1 METIKK
7 TKSVS
12 YVDTN
17 ALASCKSRIK
27 SAMNGIKTTTDILQR
42 NGFTL
47 EELKNLK
54 TERDFSSLVYS
65 RAEEE
70 RAEQKKLHKG
80 TIYEREMSVQSA
92 GLTDWTQVFDTNVR
106 YIRNLLQYWN
116 IPFLVFTD
124 DTKSVVDVE
133 ASLKKAEDQC
143 RVKLDTERLSES
155 LAALKELR
163 AALKKCEELGLSEVV
178 DYLNGGLRYTD
189 DNGTPHGYTI
199 FNLSSETEADLE
211 AKAFNLLRGKCTLQ

>member
-1 METIKK
+1 MANKNP
-7 TKSVS
+7 KSVS

-54 TERDFSSLVYS
+54 TERDFSLLINS

-70 RAEQKKLHKG
+70 RAELKKLHKG

-116 IPFLVFTD
+116 ISFLVFTD
-124 DTKSVVDVE
+124 DTKSVVDAE

-143 RVKLDTERLSES
+143 RVKLDTEKLSKS
-155 LAALKELR
+155 LAALKELQ
-163 AALKKCEELGLSEVV
+163 AALKKCEELGLSEIV
-178 DYLNGGLRYTD
+178 DIFNGGLRYTD

-211 AKAFNLLRGKCTLQ
+211 SKAFNLLRGKCALQ

>member
-1 METIKK
+1 MANNNP
-7 TKSVS
+7 KSVS

-17 ALASCKSRIK
+17 ALASCKGQIK
-27 SAMNGIKTTTDILQR
+27 SAKNGIKTITDILQR

-47 EELKNLK
+47 EQLKNLK
-54 TERDFSSLVYS
+54 TERDFSLLINSL
-65 RAEEE
+65 AEEE
-70 RAEQKKLHKG
+70 REEQKKLYKG
-80 TIYEREMSVQSA
+80 TIYERKMSVQSE

-106 YIRNLLQYWN
+106 YIRNLFQYWN

-124 DTKSVVDVE
+124 DTKSVVDTE

-143 RVKLDTERLSES
+143 RVKLDTEKLSKS

-178 DYLNGGLRYTD
+178 DIFNGGLRYTD

-211 AKAFNLLRGKCTLQ
+211 AKAFNLLRGKCALQ

>member
-1 METIKK
+1 MANNNP
-7 TKSVS
+7 KSVS

-17 ALASCKSRIK
+17 ALASCKGQIK
-27 SAMNGIKTTTDILQR
+27 SASQGIKTITDILLR

-47 EELKNLK
+47 EQLKNLK

-65 RAEEE
+65 LAKEE
-70 RAEQKKLHKG
+70 RAEQKILHKG
-80 TIYEREMSVQSA
+80 TIYEMEMSVQSA
-92 GLTDWTQVFDTNVR
+92 GLTDWAQVFDTNVR
-106 YIRNLLQYWN
+106 YIRGLLQYWN

-124 DTKSVVDVE
+124 DTKSVVDAV

-143 RVKLDTERLSES
+143 RVKLDTEKLSKS

-178 DYLNGGLRYTD
+178 DIYSGGLRYTD
-189 DNGTPHGYTI
+189 DNGTHHGYTI
-199 FNLSSETEADLE
+199 YNLVSDTEADLE
-211 AKAFNLLRGKCTLQ
+211 ANAFNLLRDKCTLQ

>member
-1 METIKK
+1 METAKK

-17 ALASCKSRIK
+17 ALASCKGQIK
-27 SAMNGIKTTTDILQR
+27 SASQGIKTITDILLR

-47 EELKNLK
+47 EQLKNLK

-65 RAEEE
+65 LAEEE
-70 RAEQKKLHKG
+70 RAEQKILHKG
-80 TIYEREMSVQSA
+80 TIYEMEMSVQSA

-106 YIRNLLQYWN
+106 YIRGLLQYWN

-124 DTKSVVDVE
+124 DTKSVVDAV

-143 RVKLDTERLSES
+143 RVKLDTEKLSES
-155 LAALKELR
+155 LAALKELQ
-163 AALKKCEELGLSEVV
+163 AALKKCEELGLSEVI
-178 DYLNGGLRYTD
+178 DIYNGGLRYTD
-189 DNGTPHGYTI
+189 DNGTHYCYTI
-199 FNLSSETEADLE
+199 YNLVSDTEADLE
-211 AKAFNLLRGKCTLQ
+211 ANAFNLLRGKCTIQ

>member
-1 METIKK
+1 MANKNP
-7 TKSVS
+7 KSVS
-12 YVDTN
+12 YVDIN

-54 TERDFSSLVYS
+54 TERDFSLLINS

-106 YIRNLLQYWN
+106 YIRNLFQYWS

-124 DTKSVVDVE
+124 DTKSVVDAE

-143 RVKLDTERLSES
+143 RVKLDTEKLSKS

-178 DYLNGGLRYTD
+178 DIFNGGLRYTD

-211 AKAFNLLRGKCTLQ
+211 SKAFNLLRGKCTLQ

>member
-1 METIKK
+1 MANKNP
-7 TKSVS
+7 KSVS
-12 YVDTN
+12 YVDIN

-54 TERDFSSLVYS
+54 TERDFSLLINS

-106 YIRNLLQYWN
+106 YIRNLFQYWN

-124 DTKSVVDVE
+124 DTKSVVDAE

-143 RVKLDTERLSES
+143 RVKLDTEKLSES

-163 AALKKCEELGLSEVV
+163 AALKKCEELDLSEVV
-178 DYLNGGLRYTD
+178 DIFNGGLRYTD

-211 AKAFNLLRGKCTLQ
+211 AKAFNLLRDKCTLQ

>member
-47 EELKNLK
+47 EQLKNLK
-54 TERDFSSLVYS
+54 TERDFSLLINSL
-65 RAEEE
+65 AEEE

-116 IPFLVFTD
+116 ISFLVFTD
-124 DTKSVVDVE
+124 DTKSVVDAE

-143 RVKLDTERLSES
+143 RVKLDTEKLSKS
-155 LAALKELR
+155 LAALKELQ
-163 AALKKCEELGLSEVV
+163 AALKKCEELGLSEIV
-178 DYLNGGLRYTD
+178 DIFNGGLRYTD

-199 FNLSSETEADLE
+199 FNLSNETEADLE

>member
-17 ALASCKSRIK
+17 ALASCKGQIK
-27 SAMNGIKTTTDILQR
+27 SASQGIKTITDILLR

-47 EELKNLK
+47 DQLKNLK

-65 RAEEE
+65 LAEEE
-70 RAEQKKLHKG
+70 RAEQKILHKG
-80 TIYEREMSVQSA
+80 TIYEMEMSVQSA

-106 YIRNLLQYWN
+106 YIRGLLQYWN

-124 DTKSVVDVE
+124 DTKSVVDAV

-143 RVKLDTERLSES
+143 RVKLDTEKLSKS
-155 LAALKELR
+155 LAALKELQ
-163 AALKKCEELGLSEVV
+163 AALKKCEELGLSEVI
-178 DYLNGGLRYTD
+178 DIYNGGLRYTD
-189 DNGTPHGYTI
+189 DNGTHHGYTI
-199 FNLSSETEADLE
+199 YNLVSDTEADLE
-211 AKAFNLLRGKCTLQ
+211 ANAFNLLRGKCTLQ

>member
-1 METIKK
+1 MKPNNNP
-7 TKSVS
+7 KSVS

-17 ALASCKSRIK
+17 ALASCKSQIK

-42 NGFTL
+42 NGFKL
-47 EELKNLK
+47 EQLKNLK
-54 TERDFSSLVYS
+54 TEGDFSLLVNSL
-65 RAEEE
+65 AEKE
-70 RAEQKKLHKG
+70 RAEQKKLYKG
-80 TIYEREMSVQSA
+80 TIYEREMSVQNA
-92 GLTDWTQVFDTNVR
+92 GLTDWTQVFDTNVH
-106 YIRNLLQYWN
+106 YIRKLFQYWN

-124 DTKSVVDVE
+124 DTKSVVDAE

-143 RVKLDTERLSES
+143 RVKLDTEKLSES

-178 DYLNGGLRYTD
+178 DIFNGGLRYTD

-199 FNLSSETEADLE
+199 YNLVSDTEADLE
-211 AKAFNLLRGKCTLQ
+211 ANAFNLLRGKCTLQ

>member
-1 METIKK
+1 MDNKNP
-7 TKSVS
+7 KSVS
-12 YVDTN
+12 YVDVN
-17 ALASCKSRIK
+17 ELASCKSRIK

-47 EELKNLK
+47 EQLKNLK
-54 TERDFSSLVYS
+54 TERDFSLLINSL
-65 RAEEE
+65 AEAE

-80 TIYEREMSVQSA
+80 TIYETEMSVQSA

-106 YIRNLLQYWN
+106 YIRNLFQYWN
-116 IPFLVFTD
+116 ISFLVFTD
-124 DTKSVVDVE
+124 DTKSVVDAE

-143 RVKLDTERLSES
+143 RVKLDTEKLSES

-199 FNLSSETEADLE
+199 FNLSNETEADLE

>member
-1 METIKK
+1 MKTPKK

-47 EELKNLK
+47 EQLKNLK
-54 TERDFSSLVYS
+54 TERDFSLLINSL
-65 RAEEE
+65 AEEE

-106 YIRNLLQYWN
+106 YIRNLFQYWN
-116 IPFLVFTD
+116 ISFLVFTD
-124 DTKSVVDVE
+124 DTKSVVDAE

-143 RVKLDTERLSES
+143 RVKLDTEKLSES

-163 AALKKCEELGLSEVV
+163 TALKKCEELGLSEVV

-199 FNLSSETEADLE
+199 FNLSNETEADLE
-211 AKAFNLLRGKCTLQ
+211 AKAFNLLRGKCALQ

>member
-1 METIKK
+1 METAKK

-17 ALASCKSRIK
+17 ALASCKGQIK
-27 SAMNGIKTTTDILQR
+27 SASQGIKTITDILLR

-65 RAEEE
+65 RAKEE
-70 RAEQKKLHKG
+70 RAEQKILHKG
-80 TIYEREMSVQSA
+80 TLYEMEMSVQSA
-92 GLTDWTQVFDTNVR
+92 GLTDWAQVFDTNVR
-106 YIRNLLQYWN
+106 YIRGLLQYWN

-124 DTKSVVDVE
+124 DTKSVVDAE

-143 RVKLDTERLSES
+143 RVKLDTEKLSKS
-155 LAALKELR
+155 LAALKELQ
-163 AALKKCEELGLSEVV
+163 AALKKCEELGLSEVI
-178 DYLNGGLRYTD
+178 DIYNGGLIYTD
-189 DNGTPHGYTI
+189 DNGTHHGYTI
-199 FNLSSETEADLE
+199 YNLVSDTEADLE
-211 AKAFNLLRGKCTLQ
+211 ANAFNLLRGKCTLQ